1 VTCAEYRAIEVI
13 VRLMFIL
20 FDAYLFELPK
30 KFSQLWLVR
39 DLNNR
44 DGFYREGGAAF
55 ELGRREHV
63 CHGCVDVTI

>member
-1 VTCAEYRAIEVI
+1 
-13 VRLMFIL
+13 MFIL
-20 FDAYLFELPK
+20 FDAYLFEFPM

-39 DLNNR
+39 DLNNC

-63 CHGCVDVTI
+63 CVDVTI

>member
-1 VTCAEYRAIEVI
+1 MI

-20 FDAYLFELPK
+20 FDAYLFELPM

-39 DLNNR
+39 ELNNR

-55 ELGRREHV
+55 ELRRREHV
-63 CHGCVDVTI
+63 CVDVTI

>member
-1 VTCAEYRAIEVI
+1 MI

-20 FDAYLFELPK
+20 FDAYLFELPM

-44 DGFYREGGAAF
+44 RIFVLFCSPIRE
-55 ELGRREHV
+55 
-63 CHGCVDVTI
+63 

>member
-1 VTCAEYRAIEVI
+1 MI

-20 FDAYLFELPK
+20 FDACLFELPM

-44 DGFYREGGAAF
+44 DGLYREGGAAF
-55 ELGRREHV
+55 ELRRREHV
-63 CHGCVDVTI
+63 CVDVTI